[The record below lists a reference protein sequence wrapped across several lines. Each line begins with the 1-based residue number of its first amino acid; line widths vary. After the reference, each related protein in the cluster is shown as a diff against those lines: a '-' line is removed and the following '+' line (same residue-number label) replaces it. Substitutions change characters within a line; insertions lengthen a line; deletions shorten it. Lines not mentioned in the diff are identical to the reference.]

1 MHVNAT
7 ELKNKL
13 GKYLRICMRQDV
25 IITKHGKDIA
35 ILKGIDDKSF
45 VKEESEA
52 YDYSDPNHSLGK
64 MTYSEFKD
72 FTSKTD
78 ERYELIDGHVY
89 ILASPKVNHQHTSA
103 KIYVQFYNWFEGKKC
118 IPYYAPFDITLNLQK
133 ENPDVIQPDL
143 IVICDLEEYLDDTG
157 YYMGIPTLVVEI
169 LSESTRRKDI
179 LTKLNLY
186 MSSGICEYWIADPI
200 NREIS
205 VYLFEDKTIKDKK
218 TYLSGMVCESFVFKG
233 LKVKLDGLF
242 M

>member
-1 MHVNAT
+1 
-7 ELKNKL
+7 
-13 GKYLRICMRQDV
+13 MRQDV

-103 KIYVQFYNWFEGKKC
+103 KRKSRCGS
-118 IPYYAPFDITLNLQK
+118 TR
-133 ENPDVIQPDL
+133 L
-143 IVICDLEEYLDDTG
+143 IVICDLEEHLDDTG

-186 MSSGICEYWIADPI
+186 MSSGISEYWIADPI